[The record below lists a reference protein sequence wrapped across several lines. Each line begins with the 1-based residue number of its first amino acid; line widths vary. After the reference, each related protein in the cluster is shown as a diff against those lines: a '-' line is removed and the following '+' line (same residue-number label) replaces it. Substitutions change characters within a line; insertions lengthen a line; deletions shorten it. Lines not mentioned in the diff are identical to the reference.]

1 MLLKRLTKKEFEKVW
16 TTVHDSV
23 VSLVETKFQVRL
35 KLAENIET
43 MVNEAK
49 EKTGDNYIVTYQDV
63 DLYSLKNSNYK
74 IEEKNSLLNQYLS
87 EYKLYDTNY
96 SDKNDSIDKYNSIW
110 EYRIKEN
117 KNKIKIDCDIL
128 SYFRD
133 NIDIHKVMQI
143 LLFINTHI
151 QDKYKID
158 KQDINYNSVKDK
170 IKAFEVCQWTKYISV
185 KTFKNGKIEIIIKD

>member
-1 MLLKRLTKKEFEKVW
+1 MLLKRLSENEFERVW

-35 KLAENIET
+35 KLAESIET
-43 MVNEAK
+43 MINEAK

-117 KNKIKIDCDIL
+117 KNKIKIDCDAL

-133 NIDIHKVMQI
+133 DIDIHKVMQI

-158 KQDINYNSVKDK
+158 KQDINYNSVKEK
-170 IKAFEVCQWTKYISV
+170 IKAFEVCQWTEHIQV
-185 KTFKNGKIEIIIKD
+185 KTFKNGKIEITIKD

>member
-1 MLLKRLTKKEFEKVW
+1 MLLKRLTEKEFEKVW

-35 KLAENIET
+35 KLARNIET

-49 EKTGDNYIVTYQDV
+49 EKTGDNYIVSCQEI
-63 DLYSLKNSNYK
+63 DLYSLKNNNYK
-74 IEEKNSLLNQYLS
+74 IEEKNSYLNTYLS

-110 EYRIKEN
+110 KYRIKEN
-117 KNKIKIDCDIL
+117 KNKIKIDCDVL

-133 NIDIHKVMQI
+133 DIDTHKVMQI

-158 KQDINYNSVKDK
+158 KQVINYKTVKEK
-170 IKAFEVCQWTKYISV
+170 IKAFEVCQWTEHIQV
-185 KTFKNGKIEIIIKD
+185 KTFKNGKIEITIKD

>member
-1 MLLKRLTKKEFEKVW
+1 MLLKRLTEKEFEKVW

-35 KLAENIET
+35 KLAESIET

-49 EKTGDNYIVTYQDV
+49 EKTGDNYIVSYTDI
-63 DLYSLKNSNYK
+63 DLHSLKSGNWK
-74 IEEKNSLLNQYLS
+74 IEKKNAYLNQYLS
-87 EYKLYDTNY
+87 GYKLYDTNY
-96 SDKNDSIDKYNSIW
+96 LDKNDSIQRYNSFW
-110 EYRIKEN
+110 EYCIKEN
-117 KNKIKIDCDIL
+117 KNKIKIDCDML

-133 NIDIHKVMQI
+133 DIDTHKVMQI

-158 KQDINYNSVKDK
+158 KQVINYKTVKDK
-170 IKAFEVCQWTKYISV
+170 IKAFEVCQWTEHISV

>member
-1 MLLKRLTKKEFEKVW
+1 MLLKRLSENEFEKTW

-35 KLAENIET
+35 KLAESIET

-49 EKTGDNYIVTYQDV
+49 EKTGDNYIISFQDI
-63 DLYSLKNSNYK
+63 DLHSLKSNNYK
-74 IEEKNSLLNQYLS
+74 IEKKNSYLNQYLS
-87 EYKLYDTNY
+87 GYKLYDTNY
-96 SDKNDSIDKYNSIW
+96 SDKNDSIEKYNSIW

-117 KNKIKIDCDIL
+117 KNKIKIDCDVL

-133 NIDIHKVMQI
+133 DIDIHKVMQI

-158 KQDINYNSVKDK
+158 KQDINYNSVKEK
-170 IKAFEVCQWTKYISV
+170 IKAFEVCQWTEHIQV
-185 KTFKNGKIEIIIKD
+185 KTFKNGKIEITIKD